1 MREVRVES
9 LDGLEEAGGEF
20 RLSANGGDLTIVFA
34 REVWEDLLSHVPADE
49 APAREELDELE
60 GIRRRLETLAAGS
73 GFDEVLRAVP
83 CGDGTPVAGRR
94 SVEYDLVL
102 RPAGLFAVTTG
113 YHFAPVV
120 GEELAAAIGSGLR
133 RDGRVEQAYAIGAVA
148 SDGALRLG
156 DENLKVLAVRGRRCS
171 TSRFEMAPELWRV
184 LSEGLGWRNVDTYS
198 AGRSS

>member
-1 MREVRVES
+1 MHEVRVES
-9 LDGLEEAGGEF
+9 LDGLEKAGGEI
-20 RLSANGGDLTIVFA
+20 RLSANGGTLDIVFS
-34 REVWEDLLSHVPADE
+34 REIWDDLLRRAPADE
-49 APAREELDELE
+49 APAKEELEELA
-60 GIRRRLETLAAGS
+60 GIRRRLEKLAEAD

-83 CGDGTPVAGRR
+83 CEDGRG
-94 SVEYDLVL
+94 SVEFDLVL

-133 RDGRVEQAYAIGAVA
+133 RDTRVEQAYAIGAVA
-148 SDGALRLG
+148 SEGALRLG

-171 TSRFEMAPELWRV
+171 TSRFEMTPELWRV
-184 LSEGLGWRNVDTYS
+184 LSEGLGWRNVETYT

>member
-9 LDGLEEAGGEF
+9 LDGLEKAGDEL
-20 RLSANGGDLTIVFA
+20 RLSANGGALSIVFP
-34 REVWEDLLSHVPADE
+34 RKVWEDILHHAPGDE
-49 APAREELDELE
+49 APAEDELKE
-60 GIRRRLETLAAGS
+60 LESIRRRLEALAEGD
-73 GFDEVLRAVP
+73 GFEEVLRAVP
-83 CGDGTPVAGRR
+83 CRNGDPGAGRER
-94 SVEYDLVL
+94 VEYDLVL

-133 RDGRVEQAYAIGAVA
+133 RDTRVEQAYAIGAVA
-148 SDGALRLG
+148 SEGALRLG

-171 TSRFEMAPELWRV
+171 TSRFEMTPELWRV
-184 LSEGLGWRNVDTYS
+184 LSEGLGWRNVETYT

>member
-9 LDGLEEAGGEF
+9 LDGLEKAGGEI
-20 RLSANGGDLTIVFA
+20 RLSANGGTLFIVFS
-34 REVWEDLLSHVPADE
+34 REIWEDILSQAPADE
-49 APAREELDELE
+49 APAKEELEELE
-60 GIRRRLETLAAGS
+60 GIRRRLEALAKAD
-73 GFDEVLRAVP
+73 GFDEVLRSVP
-83 CGDGTPVAGRR
+83 CEDGDAGGG

-113 YHFAPVV
+113 YHFASVV

-133 RDGRVEQAYAIGAVA
+133 RDARVEQAYAIGAVA
-148 SDGALRLG
+148 SEGALRLG

-184 LSEGLGWRNVDTYS
+184 LSEGLGWRNVETYS